1 MPLHRGFALRFLL
14 AVAALALIHGIP
26 LRKGKRASYA
36 SYATSARPRPF
47 ARPPT
52 PALVVV
58 APRKDRGRARCV
70 AWATRH
76 ASVLRERS
84 TDERATIRVSFVR
97 VTDRRTQKDVAHHR
111 CSAVRCPP
119 SPLYFDL
126 ENRAPPWR
134 PRCGTPDSET
144 AY

>member
-1 MPLHRGFALRFLL
+1 MPLYRGFALRFLL

-58 APRKDRGRARCV
+58 APRKDRGHARPVRSLGNEACVRSPRA
-70 AWATRH
+70 
-76 ASVLRERS
+76 L
-84 TDERATIRVSFVR
+84 
-97 VTDRRTQKDVAHHR
+97 DRRTSNNSGQF
-111 CSAVRCPP
+111 CS
-119 SPLYFDL
+119 SD
-126 ENRAPPWR
+126 
-134 PRCGTPDSET
+134 
-144 AY
+144 